1 MNWVAMLTIRARL
14 IIIFSI
20 IVVFCFGMGWFSISA
35 LKKEGKSGKMYNHP
49 LTVTVRLTST
59 ASLLIQ
65 RDLRN
70 LMRGRVDESVGLKNI
85 ATFSENMNGYLAIT
99 QERILGEEGQL
110 LGQEIVQKW
119 NSWHDTFILQFL
131 DLVKQKRL
139 AEAESLLLAQGTPM
153 ALDLDKS

>member
-20 IVVFCFGMGWFSISA
+20 IVALTCGMGGFGVSA
-35 LKKEGKSGKMYNHP
+35 LKKEGQITAKMYKHP
-49 LTVTVRLTST
+49 LTVTRAVLNAST

-70 LMRGRVDESVGLKNI
+70 LMRGRVDEQVGLKNI
-85 ATFSENMNGYLAIT
+85 ATLSENMNGYLAIT
-99 QERILGEEGQL
+99 QERILDEEGQL
-110 LGQEIVQKW
+110 LGQEILQKW
-119 NSWHDTFILQFL
+119 NNWHDTFILTFL

-139 AEAESLLLAQGTPM
+139 GEAEALLLSKGTPM
-153 ALDLDKS
+153 GL